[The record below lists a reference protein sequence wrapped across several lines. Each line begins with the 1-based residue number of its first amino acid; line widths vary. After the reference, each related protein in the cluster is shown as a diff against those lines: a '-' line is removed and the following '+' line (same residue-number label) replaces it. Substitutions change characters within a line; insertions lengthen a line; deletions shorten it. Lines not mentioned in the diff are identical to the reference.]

1 MYLDHATLIVSDVT
15 KAVAY
20 FRDVLGLPV
29 HGDGDGDGY
38 AEVDLGTL
46 VCGLMSDAMVPV
58 EPAAGVILQVRV
70 DDVPGT
76 FRTVQQRGAT
86 VLLEPTT
93 TDWGTESAMVAG
105 PDGIVVELYREVP
118 A

>member
-1 MYLDHATLIVSDVT
+1 MYLDHATLIVSDVA

-20 FRDVLGLPV
+20 FRNVLGFAV
-29 HGDGDGDGY
+29 HGDGDGY

-58 EPAAGVILQVRV
+58 KPAEGVILQVRV
-70 DDVPGT
+70 EDVAGT
-76 FRTVQQRGAT
+76 LRTVQQRGAN

>member
-1 MYLDHATLIVSDVT
+1 MYLDHATLIVSDVS

-20 FRDVLGLPV
+20 FRDVLGFAV
-29 HGDGDGDGY
+29 HGDGDGY

-58 EPAAGVILQVRV
+58 KPAEGVILQVRV
-70 DDVPGT
+70 DDVAGSLQA
-76 FRTVQQRGAT
+76 VQQRGAE

-93 TDWGTESAMVAG
+93 TDWGTHSAMVAG
-105 PDGIVVELYREVP
+105 PDGIVVELYRD
-118 A
+118 AA